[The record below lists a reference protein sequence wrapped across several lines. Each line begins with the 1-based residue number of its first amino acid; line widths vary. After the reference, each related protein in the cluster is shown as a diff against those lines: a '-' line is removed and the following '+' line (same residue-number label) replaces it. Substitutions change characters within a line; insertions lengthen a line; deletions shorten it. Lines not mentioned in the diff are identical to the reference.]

1 MSSLSQFGNGLKKVQ
16 RYQFTMPFS
25 ALTTTVTLSSA
36 VNMDKTHISLTGL
49 STTAADPTNS
59 AMSVRAV
66 LTNPTTVTLNR
77 GVNGGIAIVGEI
89 EVIEFY

>member
-1 MSSLSQFGNGLKKVQ
+1 
-16 RYQFTMPFS
+16 
-25 ALTTTVTLSSA
+25 
-36 VNMDKTHISLTGL
+36 MDKTHISLTGL